1 MLHIV
6 QVPEQCSQLGVA
18 HPRQRG
24 IRPHPVHGIPKLPGL
39 VRRTLCNDDDEDDD
53 DDDRSDEPTSTSV
66 LQIPI
71 EHIIFPA
78 VTICPLSGSGV
89 ENWTFEF
96 YFLWSTLF

>member
-1 MLHIV
+1 M
-6 QVPEQCSQLGVA
+6 A
-18 HPRQRG
+18 HHRQRG

-39 VRRTLCNDDDEDDD
+39 VRRTLCNDDDD

-78 VTICPLSGSGV
+78 VTICPLGESVV
-89 ENWTFEF
+89 EDKQAGKKVFC
-96 YFLWSTLF
+96 YI